1 MIYYFDVKNA
11 PIRCIFIDDEPLAL
25 DVLKVHLSIYPQ
37 LSIVKC
43 FSNAIDAIHWMK
55 DNTVD
60 AIFTDIQMPGISG
73 LDLVKNQYPAPHAVV
88 FTTAYPNYAPEAFEF
103 EALDYLLKPISPERI
118 KKTVARIEEFH
129 CLKYSQAHDISL
141 RPDFVY
147 IKIDGQHQKIHYE
160 NIVYVEAF
168 ADYVKIWIGPEKR
181 LVTLQTMQN
190 MEKALPADLFIRIHR
205 SFIVSIN
212 NVVSI
217 QQNGVN
223 IGNKI
228 LPIGKN
234 YKESIVALV
243 NKHRL
248 Q

>member
-1 MIYYFDVKNA
+1 MKNE

-25 DVLKVHLSIYPQ
+25 EVLTLHLSNYPQ
-37 LSIVKC
+37 LCIVER
-43 FSNAIDAIHWMK
+43 FSNAVDAIQWMK

-73 LDLVKNQYPAPHAVV
+73 LELVKNQYPAPHAVI

-118 KKTVARIEEFH
+118 QKTIARLEEFQS
-129 CLKYSQAHDISL
+129 LKYSQTQDSSL
-141 RPDFVY
+141 KPDFVY
-147 IKIDGQHQKIHYE
+147 IKIDGHHQKIHYAD
-160 NIVYVEAF
+160 ILYIEAF
-168 ADYVKIWIGPEKR
+168 ADYIKIWIGPEKR
-181 LVTLQTMQN
+181 LVTLQTMRN
-190 MEKALPADLFIRIHR
+190 MEKALPPDLFIRIHR
-205 SFIVSIN
+205 SFIVSKN

-217 QQNGVN
+217 QQNGVK

-234 YKESIVALV
+234 YKESILALV

>member
-1 MIYYFDVKNA
+1 MKNE

-25 DVLKVHLSIYPQ
+25 EVLTLHLSNYPQ
-37 LSIVKC
+37 LCIVER
-43 FSNAIDAIHWMK
+43 FSNAVDAIQWMK
-55 DNTVD
+55 NNTVD

-73 LDLVKNQYPAPHAVV
+73 LELVKNQYPAPHAVI

-118 KKTVARIEEFH
+118 QKTIARLEEFQS
-129 CLKYSQAHDISL
+129 LKYSQTQDSSL
-141 RPDFVY
+141 KPDFVY
-147 IKIDGQHQKIHYE
+147 IKIDGHHQKIHYAD
-160 NIVYVEAF
+160 ILYIEAF
-168 ADYVKIWIGPEKR
+168 ADYIKIWIGPEKR
-181 LVTLQTMQN
+181 LVTLQTMRN
-190 MEKALPADLFIRIHR
+190 MEKALPPDLFIRIHR
-205 SFIVSIN
+205 SFIVSKN

-217 QQNGVN
+217 QQNGVK

-234 YKESIVALV
+234 YKESILALV

>member
-1 MIYYFDVKNA
+1 MKNE

-25 DVLKVHLSIYPQ
+25 EVLTLHLSNYPQ
-37 LSIVKC
+37 LCIVER
-43 FSNAIDAIHWMK
+43 FSNAVDAIQWMK

-73 LDLVKNQYPAPHAVV
+73 LELVKNQYPAPHAVI

-118 KKTVARIEEFH
+118 QKTIARLEEFQS
-129 CLKYSQAHDISL
+129 LKYSQTQDSSL

-147 IKIDGQHQKIHYE
+147 IKIDGHHQKIHYAD
-160 NIVYVEAF
+160 ILYVEAF
-168 ADYVKIWIGPEKR
+168 ADYIKIWIGPEKR
-181 LVTLQTMQN
+181 LVTLQTMRN
-190 MEKALPADLFIRIHR
+190 MEKALPPDLFIRIHR
-205 SFIVSIN
+205 SFIVSKN

-217 QQNGVN
+217 QQNGVK

-234 YKESIVALV
+234 YKESILALV

>member
-1 MIYYFDVKNA
+1 MKNE

-25 DVLKVHLSIYPQ
+25 EVLTLHLSNYPQ
-37 LSIVKC
+37 LCIVEC
-43 FSNAIDAIHWMK
+43 FSNAVDAIQWMK

-73 LDLVKNQYPAPHAVV
+73 LELVKNQYPAPHAVI

-118 KKTVARIEEFH
+118 QKTVARLEEFQS
-129 CLKYSQAHDISL
+129 LKHSQAQDISL

-147 IKIDGQHQKIHYE
+147 IKIDGHHQKIHYAD
-160 NIVYVEAF
+160 ILYVEAF

-181 LVTLQTMQN
+181 LVTLQTMRN
-190 MEKALPADLFIRIHR
+190 MEKALPPDLFIRIHR
-205 SFIVSIN
+205 SFIVSKN

-217 QQNGVN
+217 QQNGVK

>member
-1 MIYYFDVKNA
+1 MKNE

-25 DVLKVHLSIYPQ
+25 EVLTLHLSNYPQ
-37 LSIVKC
+37 LCIVER
-43 FSNAIDAIHWMK
+43 FSNAVDAIQWMK
-55 DNTVD
+55 NNTVD

-73 LDLVKNQYPAPHAVV
+73 LELVKNQYPAPHAVI

-118 KKTVARIEEFH
+118 QKTIARLEEFQS
-129 CLKYSQAHDISL
+129 LKYSQTQDSSL

-147 IKIDGQHQKIHYE
+147 IKIDGHHQKIHYAD
-160 NIVYVEAF
+160 ILYVEAF
-168 ADYVKIWIGPEKR
+168 ADYIKIWIGPEKR
-181 LVTLQTMQN
+181 LVTLQTMRN
-190 MEKALPADLFIRIHR
+190 MEKALPPDLFIRIHR
-205 SFIVSIN
+205 SFIVSKN

-217 QQNGVN
+217 QQNGVK

-234 YKESIVALV
+234 YKESILALV